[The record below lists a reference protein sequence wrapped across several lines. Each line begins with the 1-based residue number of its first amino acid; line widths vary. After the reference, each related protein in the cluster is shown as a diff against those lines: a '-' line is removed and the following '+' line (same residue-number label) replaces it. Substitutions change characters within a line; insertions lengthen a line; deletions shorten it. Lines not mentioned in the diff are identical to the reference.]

1 MTTSKAGDDSP
12 PIDRETFSRMATPYR
27 QALKLHCYRMLGSL
41 HEAEDAVQDTFVRA
55 WTGIEGFE
63 GRAAFKNWLFRI
75 ATNTCLNALASR
87 ARRRRLL
94 PEQLGRASA
103 AVPSGEPELGVLWL
117 EPYPDS
123 EIESIADAAP
133 GPEARYEMRESVRL
147 AFVAA
152 VQQLPPRQ
160 RAVLLLVDVMGWP
173 AQDVAALLE
182 TSLASVNS
190 ALQRAREKMRSLY
203 GSLERQTGAVPD
215 QAQRDLIDR
224 YVRVWESKDLDGIV
238 ALLRDDAKFAM
249 PPRREWYEGR
259 DSIRRFFASVWGS
272 YDGFRLTP
280 TGANGGPAFGLYSYS
295 KAEGLWKAHSLQLL
309 SIGDDGVSALTA
321 FLQPLS
327 SRLFEAFRLPQTMPS
342 SNKPL

>member
-1 MTTSKAGDDSP
+1 MTTNAAGHDSP
-12 PIDRETFSRMATPYR
+12 PLDRESFARMAEPYR
-27 QALKLHCYRMLGSL
+27 PALKLHCYRMLGSL

-63 GRAAFKNWLFRI
+63 GRATFKNWLFRI

-87 ARRRRLL
+87 ARRRRFL
-94 PEQLGRASA
+94 PEQLGRATA
-103 AVPSGEPELGVLWL
+103 TIPSGEQELGVLWL

-123 EIESIADAAP
+123 EIEGIADAAP
-133 GPEARYEMRESVRL
+133 GPEARYEMRESIRL

-160 RAVLLLVDVMGWP
+160 RAVLMLVDVMGWP
-173 AQDVAALLE
+173 AQEAATLLE

-203 GSLERQTGAVPD
+203 GSLERQTGAVAD
-215 QAQRDLIDR
+215 RAQRDLIDR
-224 YVRVWESKDLDGIV
+224 YLRAWESKDLDGFV
-238 ALLRDDAKFAM
+238 ALLKDDAKFAM

-272 YDGFRLTP
+272 YDGFRLVL
-280 TGANGGPAFGLYSYS
+280 TGANGEPAFGLYSYS

-309 SIGDDGVSALTA
+309 SIRDGRIAALTA

-327 SRLFEAFRLPQTMPS
+327 PRLFEAFRLPQTLPA
-342 SNKPL
+342 SNAPD

>member
-1 MTTSKAGDDSP
+1 
-12 PIDRETFSRMATPYR
+12 MAEPYR

-103 AVPSGEPELGVLWL
+103 AMPSGEPELGVLWL

-160 RAVLLLVDVMGWP
+160 RAVLILVDVMGWRRRTSRPSSKPRWRRSTARCSGRGKNALAVRFPRATNRRRSGPGP
-173 AQDVAALLE
+173 ARFDRPLR
-182 TSLASVNS
+182 ASVGK
-190 ALQRAREKMRSLY
+190 QR
-203 GSLERQTGAVPD
+203 
-215 QAQRDLIDR
+215 
-224 YVRVWESKDLDGIV
+224 
-238 ALLRDDAKFAM
+238 
-249 PPRREWYEGR
+249 PRR
-259 DSIRRFFASVWGS
+259 
-272 YDGFRLTP
+272 
-280 TGANGGPAFGLYSYS
+280 N
-295 KAEGLWKAHSLQLL
+295 
-309 SIGDDGVSALTA
+309 
-321 FLQPLS
+321 S
-327 SRLFEAFRLPQTMPS
+327 SRS
-342 SNKPL
+342 